1 MKKKLLAVTAAA
13 LSAVFAFSLAA
24 CDEKDFTE
32 EEYVA
37 N

>member
-13 LSAVFAFSLAA
+13 LSAVFAFALAA

-32 EEYVA
+32 EKYAA